1 MSEIPK
7 VALVIEDSPSQAL
20 KLKCRLESAGLQ
32 VFWAHD
38 GRAGVDMALQLLPD
52 VIVLD
57 VEMPEMD
64 GFEACRQIK
73 SDDRTSGIPVVML
86 TVHAEPGVVR
96 ELLSRGAVDFI
107 PKDDFSIEVLLGTL
121 RQLHILNDA
130 QTAGDVPV
138 SGDESDLIDD
148 DIP

>member
-7 VALVIEDSPSQAL
+7 MVLIIEDSPSQAL
-20 KLKCRLESAGLQ
+20 TLKHRLERAGLQ
-32 VFWAHD
+32 ATWAHD
-38 GRAGVDMALQLLPD
+38 GRAGINMVLQLLPD

-73 SDDRTSGIPVVML
+73 ADNRISNIPVIML
-86 TVHAEPGVVR
+86 TVHAEPEAVR
-96 ELLSRGAVDFI
+96 ELLTQGAVDFI
-107 PKDDFSIEVLLGTL
+107 PKDDFSIEVLLETL
-121 RQLHILNDA
+121 RQLHILNDT
-130 QTAGDVPV
+130 QTADDITLPG
-138 SGDESDLIDD
+138 GEFDLIGD